1 MRWNLFQSI
10 ATAALALT
18 ASANVVVPRQQKFVG
33 YLITTFSDPVP
44 RVQQYLSNGNN
55 PFSYRKLNNGNPILT
70 STVGTRAVRD
80 VYLVTNTDRSEYF
93 QGCNPLH
100 WIHAWIHDP
109 FHEAGGLVDYVIHPF
124 HLKRS
129 WSGWSGFEVEWVRGS
144 LPS

>member
-18 ASANVVVPRQQKFVG
+18 ASANVVVPRQQKLVG

-93 QGCNPLH
+93 IIATGMFISP
-100 WIHAWIHDP
+100 
-109 FHEAGGLVDYVIHPF
+109 GT
-124 HLKRS
+124 S
-129 WSGWSGFEVEWVRGS
+129 
-144 LPS
+144 